1 MLQTL
6 VTAIAVPVI
15 SVVVAIVAADVVV
28 VVVASAV
35 IVITV
40 VDIRADIDA
49 ANVDNAAAVAAMW
62 MFGGIAIA
70 VVVAAV
76 VLPVFSA
83 NHFIIKFR
91 KPENYAVVHAR

>member
-6 VTAIAVPVI
+6 VTAIAAPVI

-28 VVVASAV
+28 VVVASGV

-49 ANVDNAAAVAAMW
+49 ANVDTAAAESAMW

-83 NHFIIKFR
+83 NHFIIQFR
-91 KPENYAVVHAR
+91 TTKKYM